1 MKEFEVVVIG
11 GGTAGVAAAKAAAR
25 QGAKVGLIEPH
36 RPGGHSLFKG
46 ELPLQVVRD
55 RMTPSEDKASLENL
69 IQEVEAK
76 AAPLSQRIVKDLQD
90 SGVEWIQGEGS
101 LTGSRQV
108 SVHRGEETSVL
119 KTGKV
124 IIAVG
129 SRVKPAPAIPFD
141 DETIFPI
148 DRLLDWK
155 ETPASLLIAGGD
167 KAALEAAQLYRLLG
181 TKVFLVDEGNRL
193 IPHQDPDLI
202 TALEAGFKKLKIK
215 VLLGKKIVSMFKG
228 AGQIDIT
235 LDGGVKFSTERM
247 LVSGE
252 RLGNTAEL
260 GLDRLSIER
269 GPNQEIW
276 VNETM
281 GTSLPGV
288 SAAGSVTGRPRS
300 REISEE
306 EGRVAGINAAGGN
319 ESIQRDNISF
329 CLHTEPKIA
338 SIGCLSSDAH
348 FKGYRAVEGRYDV
361 SGNDDS
367 SDTAGGFCKII
378 ADRDTKRIIGA
389 QVSGTQATESIRLL
403 QPILRKGASVKE
415 LVQSKGENPS
425 TFEPVIKAAKA
436 CLQALSPRR

>member
-11 GGTAGVAAAKAAAR
+11 GGTAGVAAAKAAAG

-36 RPGGHSLFKG
+36 RPGGHSLFQG

-55 RMTPSEDKASLENL
+55 RMTPSEDKVSLESL
-69 IQEVEAK
+69 IQEVEEK
-76 AAPLSQRIVKDLQD
+76 AAPLSRRIVKDLQD

-101 LTGSRQV
+101 LAGNRQV
-108 SVHRGEETSVL
+108 SVHHNEETSML
-119 KTGKV
+119 KAGKV
-124 IIAVG
+124 IVAAG
-129 SRVKPAPAIPFD
+129 SRVKPVPTIPFD
-141 DETIFPI
+141 SETIFPI

-155 ETPASLLIAGGD
+155 KTPLSLLIVGGD

-181 TKVFLVDEGNRL
+181 TKVFLVDENNRL
-193 IPHQDPDLI
+193 IHHQDPDLI
-202 TALEAGFKKLKIK
+202 AALEAGFKMLKIK
-215 VLLGKKIVSMFKG
+215 VLLGKKIVSIFKG

-260 GLDRLSIER
+260 ALDGLNIER
-269 GPNQEIW
+269 GHNQEIW

-288 SAAGSVTGRPRS
+288 FAAGSVTGRPRS

-329 CLHTEPKIA
+329 CLHTEPEVA
-338 SIGCLSSDAH
+338 SIGCRCGDAH
-348 FKGYRAVEGRYDV
+348 FKGFRAVEGRYDV
-361 SGNDDS
+361 SV
-367 SDTAGGFCKII
+367 SDESGDAVGGFCKII

-389 QVSGTQATESIRLL
+389 QVSGAQAAESIRLL
-403 QPILRKGASVKE
+403 QSILREGASVKE
-415 LVQSKGENPS
+415 LAQSKEENPS
-425 TFEPVIKAAKA
+425 TFKPVVKAAKA
-436 CLQALSPRR
+436 CLRALSPRR